1 MGSYNAGTT
10 FPDPN
15 NSSTSLTTCWALF
28 GSLPIHQLTLDDE
41 LDDGLTERSSPIQA
55 DDRGALK

>member
-28 GSLPIHQLTLDDE
+28 GSLPTHQLKLDVG

-55 DDRGALK
+55 HDGSALE